1 MNRSSVKVLRI
12 RAVLYDKE
20 GVKTQ
25 GAEDGKSSG
34 GEGERTQRWREKH
47 RRMTDAISAKT
58 QTQRRTSTRQTDG
71 MIILT
76 GQNEWKRALE

>member
-1 MNRSSVKVLRI
+1 MKVLRI

-47 RRMTDAISAKT
+47 RRMIDANSAKI
-58 QTQRRTSTRQTDG
+58 QTQQRTSTSQTDR

-76 GQNEWKRALE
+76 GQNERKRTLE